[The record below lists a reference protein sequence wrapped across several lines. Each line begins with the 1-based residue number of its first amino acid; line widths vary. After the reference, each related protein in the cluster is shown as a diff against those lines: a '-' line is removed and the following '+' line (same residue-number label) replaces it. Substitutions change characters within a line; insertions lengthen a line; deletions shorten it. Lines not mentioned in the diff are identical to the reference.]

1 MPLDIETRFLCLA
14 DLEPAAR
21 ELLPHA
27 VYEFITAGAGEEI
40 TKRDNEAAFDRI
52 RLRPRVLR
60 DLTRLDT
67 GITLFGQTL
76 PHPII
81 LAPVAYQ
88 RLVHPEGEV
97 AAARGAGVAEAVF
110 TLGTTATAT
119 IEDCL
124 VVSQSPVWFLIYWQS
139 DRDFNG
145 ELVSRMA
152 ALGAKAISVTI
163 DLPTPGDRRRQ
174 FRAGFKLPDSLETP
188 YFKDRNAGML
198 KVGTAQ
204 RRAMPTWADVAW
216 LRSLTTLPLILKGIL
231 DPDDAEQAIATGA
244 DAIVVSNHGAR
255 NLDTLPATIDALPAI
270 AERVAGRIPII
281 LDGGV
286 RRGTDV
292 LKAIALGASA
302 VMIGRPYVYA
312 LATGGAEGV
321 AHCVKLLR
329 RDFEMAMALTGRGR
343 IGEIDRTVIW

>member
-1 MPLDIETRFLCLA
+1 MPLDIETRFLCLS

-27 VYEFITAGAGEEI
+27 VYEFIAAGAGEEI

-60 DLTRLDT
+60 DVTRLDT
-67 GITLFGQTL
+67 GITLFGQSL
-76 PHPII
+76 PHLII
-81 LAPVAYQ
+81 LAPIAYQ
-88 RLVHPEGEV
+88 RLAHPEGEV

-119 IEDCL
+119 IEDC
-124 VVSQSPVWFLIYWQS
+124 VAVSQSPVWFLLYWQS
-139 DRDFNG
+139 DRSFNG
-145 ELVSRMA
+145 ELISRMA
-152 ALGAKAISVTI
+152 ALGAKAISVTV
-163 DLPTPGDRRRQ
+163 DMPTPGDRRRQ
-174 FRAGFKLPDSLETP
+174 FRAGFKIPDSLATP
-188 YFKDRNAGML
+188 YFKDRNTGVL

-204 RRAMPTWADVAW
+204 PRAMPTWADIAW

-231 DPDDAEQAIATGA
+231 DPDDAEQAIRSGA
-244 DAIVVSNHGAR
+244 DAIAVSNHGSR

-292 LKAIALGASA
+292 LKAIALGAS

-321 AHCVKLLR
+321 AHCVNLLR
-329 RDFEMAMALTGRGR
+329 RDFEVAMALTGRAR
-343 IGEIDRTVIW
+343 IGEIDRSVIW